1 VLWKI
6 EIKSPKLLYTSGF
19 NNSMKKNSGYEKESR
34 INPVILT
41 TIERENVRLNSYIGK
56 KGYTIP
62 KAELPKGEEE
72 FLKKDLFLKPFVPGA
87 QFGNPND
94 PSAAFPVYRENN
106 NKMYLP
112 RFYGIQRYGV
122 PDRCDIEPGDDI
134 DVPFE
139 LSLRDYQ
146 QNIVDIY
153 CNHVSK
159 PLSKDN
165 AQHGGGGILE
175 VYCGAGKCNGLNTPI
190 MMYDG
195 TIKMVQDI
203 KVGDV
208 IMGDDS
214 TPRNILTLARGR
226 EQMYKVIPKKGDS
239 YTVNESHILS
249 LKYSSNRNKNTP
261 KGSIRDISVLDYLNL
276 PKSYHGLGGPL
287 LGYRVPVVF
296 PTVSVKIDPY
306 LLGYWLGDGATRTT
320 LISTQ
325 EAYVLKYLT
334 ADCFQNKHPSLYL
347 QYTGSQYD
355 YRINS
360 INTGV
365 NKTNELMNYLRE
377 YNLIQN
383 KHIPHDY
390 KCNDRTTQLEL
401 LAGIID
407 SDGSASNNTYD
418 IIQKNE
424 RLLDDIIF
432 IARSLGFAAYKKEC
446 KKHCMYKGEKKEG
459 TYYRTC
465 IHGKGL
471 DEIPVKCPR
480 KKVTPRKQ
488 IKDALSTRIK
498 LEKLEVDDYYGFE
511 IDGNR
516 RFVLGDCTV
525 THNTVMALNI
535 ISNIKKKTLILVHKE
550 FLMNQW
556 IERMNEFLPTARIGK
571 IQGPTFDIEDKDVVI
586 GMIQSLYD
594 KEYAPNAFSSFGLTI
609 IDEVHRIGSEQ
620 FSRTLFKT
628 ITPYMLGISATVER
642 KDKLSKLLY
651 MFIGGKIYESKRK
664 EEDPVCVRA
673 IEYIS
678 ADTDFNNVEIDYRGN
693 TKFSSMIVK
702 LCAFGPRS
710 DFIVKVLGDLLEEH
724 PDNQIMILCQNKSL
738 LNYLYEAINYREL
751 ASVGYYIGGM
761 KQVKLQETET
771 KKIVLAT
778 YAMAAEALDIK
789 TLSTLVMVSPKT
801 DIVQSVG
808 RILRVKHKH
817 PIIVDIVDMHENF
830 QKQWLQRRRFYKKC
844 NYRIRMTD
852 SKKYTNMLIDWEIDT
867 TWKRVYEPK
876 ETVDGGEDDEE
887 EIPVVRKCL
896 INIADY

>member
-1 VLWKI
+1 
-6 EIKSPKLLYTSGF
+6 
-19 NNSMKKNSGYEKESR
+19 MKKSSGYSKQ
-34 INPVILT
+34 NKYVAVILT
-41 TIERENVRLNSYIGK
+41 STERENIRVKSYIGK

-106 NKMYLP
+106 NKIYLP

-139 LSLRDYQ
+139 LALRDYQ
-146 QNIVDIY
+146 VNIVDIY

-165 AQHGGGGILE
+165 EQCGGGGILE
-175 VYCGAGKCNGLNTPI
+175 VYCGSGK
-190 MMYDG
+190 
-195 TIKMVQDI
+195 
-203 KVGDV
+203 
-208 IMGDDS
+208 
-214 TPRNILTLARGR
+214 
-226 EQMYKVIPKKGDS
+226 
-239 YTVNESHILS
+239 TVFS
-249 LKYSSNRNKNTP
+249 
-261 KGSIRDISVLDYLNL
+261 
-276 PKSYHGLGGPL
+276 
-287 LGYRVPVVF
+287 
-296 PTVSVKIDPY
+296 
-306 LLGYWLGDGATRTT
+306 
-320 LISTQ
+320 
-325 EAYVLKYLT
+325 
-334 ADCFQNKHPSLYL
+334 
-347 QYTGSQYD
+347 
-355 YRINS
+355 
-360 INTGV
+360 
-365 NKTNELMNYLRE
+365 
-377 YNLIQN
+377 
-383 KHIPHDY
+383 
-390 KCNDRTTQLEL
+390 
-401 LAGIID
+401 
-407 SDGSASNNTYD
+407 
-418 IIQKNE
+418 
-424 RLLDDIIF
+424 
-432 IARSLGFAAYKKEC
+432 
-446 KKHCMYKGEKKEG
+446 
-459 TYYRTC
+459 
-465 IHGKGL
+465 
-471 DEIPVKCPR
+471 
-480 KKVTPRKQ
+480 
-488 IKDALSTRIK
+488 
-498 LEKLEVDDYYGFE
+498 
-511 IDGNR
+511 
-516 RFVLGDCTV
+516 
-525 THNTVMALNI
+525 LNI
-535 ISNIKKKTLILVHKE
+535 ISKLKKKTLILVHKE

-571 IQGPTFDIEDKDVVI
+571 IQGPMFDIEDKDVVI

-651 MFIGGKIYESKRK
+651 MFIGDKIYESARK

-678 ADTDFNNVEIDYRGN
+678 TDREFNNVELDYRGN

-724 PDNQIMILCQNKSL
+724 PENQIMILCQNKSL

-789 TLSTLVMVSPKT
+789 TLTTLVMVSPKT

-808 RILRVKHKH
+808 RILRVKHKN

-830 QKQWLQRRRFYKKC
+830 QKQWLQRRRYYKKC

-852 SKKYTNMLIDWEIDT
+852 SKKYTDMMLDWETDT
-867 TWKRVYEPK
+867 TWKHVYEPK
-876 ETVDGGEDDEE
+876 ETVDGGEDEE
-887 EIPVVRKCL
+887 DIPVVRKCL
-896 INIADY
+896 INIEDC

>member
-1 VLWKI
+1 
-6 EIKSPKLLYTSGF
+6 
-19 NNSMKKNSGYEKESR
+19 MKKNSVQLKTQPKN
-34 INPVILT
+34 IILT
-41 TIERENVRLNSYIGK
+41 ITERENIRLNSYIGK
-56 KGYTIP
+56 KGYTII
-62 KAELPKGEEE
+62 KSVLPKGEEE
-72 FLKKDLFLKPFVPGA
+72 FLKQDLFMKPFVPGA

-94 PSAAFPVYRENN
+94 QSASFPVYRENT

-112 RFYGIQRYGV
+112 RFYGIQRYGL

-134 DVPFE
+134 DVPFQNT
-139 LSLRDYQ
+139 LRDYQ
-146 QNIVDIY
+146 IKIVDIY
-153 CNHVSK
+153 CNYVSK
-159 PLSKDN
+159 PLSIEN
-165 AQHGGGGILE
+165 AQPGGGGILE
-175 VYCGAGKCNGLNTPI
+175 VPCGRGKCTGLNTPI

-214 TPRNILTLARGR
+214 TPRNVLTLARGR
-226 EQMYKVIPKKGDS
+226 EQMYKVIPNKGDS

-249 LKYSSNRNKNTP
+249 LKYSSTVNKNTP
-261 KGSIRDISVLDYLNL
+261 KGTIRDISVLDYLNL
-276 PKSYHGLGGPL
+276 PKSYHGKGGVL
-287 LGYRVPVVF
+287 VGYRVPITF
-296 PTVSVKIDPY
+296 PTKEVDIDPY
-306 LLGYWLGDGATRTT
+306 ILGYWLGDGDSNCASITT
-320 LISTQ
+320 
-325 EAYVLKYLT
+325 EENEVVEY
-334 ADCFQNKHPSLYL
+334 FQNYAEQLICKFRQGKDSDMCRGTLHYSFAGKLI
-347 QYTGSQYD
+347 D
-355 YRINS
+355 
-360 INTGV
+360 
-365 NKTNELMNYLRE
+365 NKRTPNILLHQLKKL
-377 YNLIQN
+377 NLIQN

-407 SDGSASNNTYD
+407 SDGSVHDNCYD

-446 KKHCMYKGEKKEG
+446 KKSCMYKGEKKEG

-498 LEKLEVDDYYGFE
+498 IEKLEVDDYYGFE

-525 THNTVMALNI
+525 THNTIMALNI
-535 ISNIKKKTLILVHKE
+535 ISKLKKKTLILVHKE

-556 IERMNEFLPTARIGK
+556 IERMNDFLPTARIGK
-571 IQGPTFDIEDKDVVI
+571 IQGPVFDIEDKDVVI

-594 KEYAPNAFSSFGLTI
+594 KEYSTDAFSSFGLTI

-642 KDKLSKLLY
+642 KDKLTKVLY
-651 MFIGGKIYESKRK
+651 MFIGGKIYEEKR
-664 EEDPVCVRA
+664 EEDDPVCVRA
-673 IEYIS
+673 IEYKC
-678 ADTDFNNVEIDYRGN
+678 DDPDFNEVELDYRGN

-710 DFIVKVLGDLLEEH
+710 DFIVRVLSDLLIEH
-724 PDNQIMILCQNKSL
+724 PENQIMILCQNKSL
-738 LNYLYEAINYREL
+738 LVYLYEAINHREF

-761 KQVKLQETET
+761 KQVKLQETE
-771 KKIVLAT
+771 KKQIVLAT

-789 TLSTLVMVSPKT
+789 TLATLVMVSPKT

-830 QKQWLQRRRFYKKC
+830 QKQWLLRKRYYKKC
-844 NYRIRMTD
+844 NYRIKMID
-852 SKKYTNMLIDWEIDT
+852 SNKYTNMSIDWETDK
-867 TWKRVYEPK
+867 TWKNIYEPK
-876 ETVDGGEDDEE
+876 NKNDTDDKEDNNQDEL
-887 EIPVVRKCL
+887 PRKCL
-896 INIADY
+896 INFDNL

>member
-6 EIKSPKLLYTSGF
+6 ELKSPKLLYTSTF
-19 NNSMKKNSGYEKESR
+19 NNSMKKNSGYSKESR
-34 INPVILT
+34 TNPVILT

-72 FLKKDLFLKPFVPGA
+72 FLKKDLFVKPFVPGA

-94 PSAAFPVYRENN
+94 QSTAFPVYRENN

-134 DVPFE
+134 DVPFD

-146 QNIVDIY
+146 KNIVDIY

-165 AQHGGGGILE
+165 TQHGGGGILE
-175 VYCGAGKCNGLNTPI
+175 VFCGAGK
-190 MMYDG
+190 
-195 TIKMVQDI
+195 
-203 KVGDV
+203 
-208 IMGDDS
+208 
-214 TPRNILTLARGR
+214 
-226 EQMYKVIPKKGDS
+226 
-239 YTVNESHILS
+239 
-249 LKYSSNRNKNTP
+249 
-261 KGSIRDISVLDYLNL
+261 
-276 PKSYHGLGGPL
+276 
-287 LGYRVPVVF
+287 
-296 PTVSVKIDPY
+296 
-306 LLGYWLGDGATRTT
+306 
-320 LISTQ
+320 
-325 EAYVLKYLT
+325 
-334 ADCFQNKHPSLYL
+334 
-347 QYTGSQYD
+347 
-355 YRINS
+355 
-360 INTGV
+360 
-365 NKTNELMNYLRE
+365 
-377 YNLIQN
+377 
-383 KHIPHDY
+383 
-390 KCNDRTTQLEL
+390 
-401 LAGIID
+401 
-407 SDGSASNNTYD
+407 
-418 IIQKNE
+418 
-424 RLLDDIIF
+424 
-432 IARSLGFAAYKKEC
+432 
-446 KKHCMYKGEKKEG
+446 
-459 TYYRTC
+459 
-465 IHGKGL
+465 
-471 DEIPVKCPR
+471 
-480 KKVTPRKQ
+480 
-488 IKDALSTRIK
+488 
-498 LEKLEVDDYYGFE
+498 
-511 IDGNR
+511 
-516 RFVLGDCTV
+516 
-525 THNTVMALNI
+525 TVMALNI
-535 ISNIKKKTLILVHKE
+535 ISKLKKKTLILVHKE

-556 IERMNEFLPTARIGK
+556 IERMNDFLPTARIGK
-571 IQGPTFDIEDKDVVI
+571 IQGPVFDIEDKDVVI

-594 KEYAPNAFSSFGLTI
+594 KEYSSNVFSSFGLTI

-642 KDKLSKLLY
+642 KDKLTKVLY
-651 MFIGGKIYESKRK
+651 MFIGGKIYESARK
-664 EEDPVCVRA
+664 EVDPVCVRA

-678 ADTDFNNVEIDYRGN
+678 ADTAFNYVDVDYRGN

-710 DFIVKVLGDLLEEH
+710 DFIVNVLRDLLEEH
-724 PDNQIMILCQNKSL
+724 PENQIMILCQNKSL
-738 LNYLYEAINYREL
+738 LNYLYEAINYREI

-789 TLSTLVMVSPKT
+789 TLATLVMVSPKT

-830 QKQWLQRRRFYKKC
+830 QKQWLQRRRYYKKC

-852 SKKYTNMLIDWEIDT
+852 SKKYTDMMLDWETDT

-876 ETVDGGEDDEE
+876 EIVDGGGEDEE
-887 EIPVVRKCL
+887 DIPVVRKCL
-896 INIADY
+896 INVEDC

>member
-1 VLWKI
+1 MQKFI
-6 EIKSPKLLYTSGF
+6 TKSNPKTIFLNVET
-19 NNSMKKNSGYEKESR
+19 KELIR
-34 INPVILT
+34 T
-41 TIERENVRLNSYIGK
+41 QSYIGK

-62 KAELPKGEEE
+62 KSVLSKDEYE
-72 FLKKDLFLKPFVPGA
+72 FLKKDLFVKPFVPGA

-94 PSAAFPVYRENN
+94 PSASFPVYRENI
-106 NKMYLP
+106 NKIYIP

-226 EQMYKVIPKKGDS
+226 EQMYKVIPQKGDS

-296 PTVSVKIDPY
+296 PTVSIKIDPY
-306 LLGYWLGDGATRTT
+306 LLGYWLGDGHSNGTGIT
-320 LISTQ
+320 TQ

-377 YNLIQN
+377 YNLIKN

-424 RLLDDIIF
+424 QLLDDIIF

-446 KKHCMYKGEKKEG
+446 KKHCMYKGEKQEG

-525 THNTVMALNI
+525 THNTVMAINI
-535 ISNIKKKTLILVHKE
+535 ISIIKKKTLILVHKE

-556 IERMNEFLPTARIGK
+556 IERMNDFLPTARIGK
-571 IQGPTFDIEDKDVVI
+571 IQGPVFDIEDKDVVI

-642 KDKLSKLLY
+642 KDKLTKVLY
-651 MFIGGKIYESKRK
+651 MFIGGKIYESTRK

-673 IEYIS
+673 IEYKC
-678 ADTDFNNVEIDYRGN
+678 DDPDFNEVDLDYRGN

-710 DFIVKVLGDLLEEH
+710 DFIVRVLGDLLEEH
-724 PDNQIMILCQNKSL
+724 PENQIMILCQNKSL
-738 LNYLYEAINYREL
+738 LKYLYEAINYREI

-789 TLSTLVMVSPKT
+789 SLATLVMVSPKT

-830 QKQWLQRRRFYKKC
+830 QKQWLQRRRYYKKC

-852 SKKYTNMLIDWEIDT
+852 SKKYTDMMLDWETDT

-876 ETVDGGEDDEE
+876 EITDNADNDKEE
-887 EIPVVRKCL
+887 ELPTKCL
-896 INIADY
+896 ININDL

>member
-6 EIKSPKLLYTSGF
+6 ELKSPKLLYTSTF
-19 NNSMKKNSGYEKESR
+19 NKSMKKNSGYSKESR
-34 INPVILT
+34 TNPVILT
-41 TIERENVRLNSYIGK
+41 TIERENIRLKSYIGK

-72 FLKKDLFLKPFVPGA
+72 FLKKDLFVKPFVPGA

-94 PSAAFPVYRENN
+94 QSAAFPVYRENN

-165 AQHGGGGILE
+165 AQPGGGGILE
-175 VYCGAGKCNGLNTPI
+175 VFCGAGK
-190 MMYDG
+190 
-195 TIKMVQDI
+195 
-203 KVGDV
+203 
-208 IMGDDS
+208 
-214 TPRNILTLARGR
+214 
-226 EQMYKVIPKKGDS
+226 
-239 YTVNESHILS
+239 
-249 LKYSSNRNKNTP
+249 
-261 KGSIRDISVLDYLNL
+261 
-276 PKSYHGLGGPL
+276 
-287 LGYRVPVVF
+287 
-296 PTVSVKIDPY
+296 
-306 LLGYWLGDGATRTT
+306 
-320 LISTQ
+320 
-325 EAYVLKYLT
+325 
-334 ADCFQNKHPSLYL
+334 
-347 QYTGSQYD
+347 
-355 YRINS
+355 
-360 INTGV
+360 
-365 NKTNELMNYLRE
+365 
-377 YNLIQN
+377 
-383 KHIPHDY
+383 
-390 KCNDRTTQLEL
+390 
-401 LAGIID
+401 
-407 SDGSASNNTYD
+407 
-418 IIQKNE
+418 
-424 RLLDDIIF
+424 
-432 IARSLGFAAYKKEC
+432 
-446 KKHCMYKGEKKEG
+446 
-459 TYYRTC
+459 
-465 IHGKGL
+465 
-471 DEIPVKCPR
+471 
-480 KKVTPRKQ
+480 
-488 IKDALSTRIK
+488 
-498 LEKLEVDDYYGFE
+498 
-511 IDGNR
+511 
-516 RFVLGDCTV
+516 
-525 THNTVMALNI
+525 TVMALNI
-535 ISNIKKKTLILVHKE
+535 ISIIKKKTLILVHKE

-556 IERMNEFLPTARIGK
+556 IERMNDFLPTARVGK
-571 IQGPTFDIEDKDVVI
+571 IQGPVFDIEDKDVVI

-594 KEYAPNAFSSFGLTI
+594 KEYSSNVFSSFGLTI

-642 KDKLSKLLY
+642 KDKLTKVLY
-651 MFIGGKIYESKRK
+651 MFIGGKIYESTRK

-673 IEYIS
+673 IEYKC
-678 ADTDFNNVEIDYRGN
+678 DDPDFNEVDLDYRGN

-710 DFIVKVLGDLLEEH
+710 DFIVNVLRDLLEEH
-724 PDNQIMILCQNKSL
+724 PENQIMILCQNKSL
-738 LNYLYEAINYREL
+738 LTYLYEAINYREI

-789 TLSTLVMVSPKT
+789 TLATLVMVSPKT

-817 PIIVDIVDMHENF
+817 PIIVDIVDMHDNF

-852 SKKYTNMLIDWEIDT
+852 SKKYTNMMLDWETDT

-876 ETVDGGEDDEE
+876 ERVDGDEDEE
-887 EIPVVRKCL
+887 EIPIVRKCL
-896 INIADY
+896 INIEDF

>member
-1 VLWKI
+1 MLWKI
-6 EIKSPKLLYTSGF
+6 ELKSPKLLYTSTF
-19 NNSMKKNSGYEKESR
+19 NNSMKKNSGYSKESR
-34 INPVILT
+34 TNPVILT
-41 TIERENVRLNSYIGK
+41 TIERENIRLKSYIGK

>member
-6 EIKSPKLLYTSGF
+6 ELKSPKLLYTSTF
-19 NNSMKKNSGYEKESR
+19 NESMKKNSGYSKESR
-34 INPVILT
+34 TNPVILT
-41 TIERENVRLNSYIGK
+41 TIERENIRLKSYIGK

-62 KAELPKGEEE
+62 KVELPKGEEE
-72 FLKKDLFLKPFVPGA
+72 FLKKDLFVKPFVPGA

-94 PSAAFPVYRENN
+94 QSAAFPVYRENN

-165 AQHGGGGILE
+165 AQPGGGGILE
-175 VYCGAGKCNGLNTPI
+175 VFCGAGK
-190 MMYDG
+190 
-195 TIKMVQDI
+195 
-203 KVGDV
+203 
-208 IMGDDS
+208 
-214 TPRNILTLARGR
+214 
-226 EQMYKVIPKKGDS
+226 
-239 YTVNESHILS
+239 
-249 LKYSSNRNKNTP
+249 
-261 KGSIRDISVLDYLNL
+261 
-276 PKSYHGLGGPL
+276 
-287 LGYRVPVVF
+287 
-296 PTVSVKIDPY
+296 
-306 LLGYWLGDGATRTT
+306 
-320 LISTQ
+320 
-325 EAYVLKYLT
+325 
-334 ADCFQNKHPSLYL
+334 
-347 QYTGSQYD
+347 
-355 YRINS
+355 
-360 INTGV
+360 
-365 NKTNELMNYLRE
+365 
-377 YNLIQN
+377 
-383 KHIPHDY
+383 
-390 KCNDRTTQLEL
+390 
-401 LAGIID
+401 
-407 SDGSASNNTYD
+407 
-418 IIQKNE
+418 
-424 RLLDDIIF
+424 
-432 IARSLGFAAYKKEC
+432 
-446 KKHCMYKGEKKEG
+446 
-459 TYYRTC
+459 
-465 IHGKGL
+465 
-471 DEIPVKCPR
+471 
-480 KKVTPRKQ
+480 
-488 IKDALSTRIK
+488 
-498 LEKLEVDDYYGFE
+498 
-511 IDGNR
+511 
-516 RFVLGDCTV
+516 
-525 THNTVMALNI
+525 TVMALNI
-535 ISNIKKKTLILVHKE
+535 ISIIKKKTLILVHKE

-556 IERMNEFLPTARIGK
+556 IERMNDFLPTARVGK
-571 IQGPTFDIEDKDVVI
+571 IQGPVFDIEDKDVVI

-594 KEYAPNAFSSFGLTI
+594 KEYSSNVFSSFGLTI

-642 KDKLSKLLY
+642 KDKLTKVLY
-651 MFIGGKIYESKRK
+651 MFIGGKIYESTRK

-673 IEYIS
+673 IEYKC
-678 ADTDFNNVEIDYRGN
+678 DDPDFNEVDLDYRGN

-710 DFIVKVLGDLLEEH
+710 DFIVNVLRDLLEEH
-724 PDNQIMILCQNKSL
+724 PENQIMILCQNKSL
-738 LNYLYEAINYREL
+738 LTYLYEAINYREI

-789 TLSTLVMVSPKT
+789 TLATLVMVSPKT

-852 SKKYTNMLIDWEIDT
+852 SKKYTNMMLDWETDT

-876 ETVDGGEDDEE
+876 ERVDGDEDEE
-887 EIPVVRKCL
+887 EIPIVRKCL
-896 INIADY
+896 INIEDF